1 MEIIKNEKFIEQM
14 KIQIYKRLQR
24 GDEPIEIAEEMK
36 ADFARLFV
44 ERGVA
49 SSINEALVASKNLTM
64 KIFETIINEG
74 AE

>member
-36 ADFARLFV
+36 TDFARLFV

-49 SSINEALVASKNLTM
+49 SSIDEALVASKNLTM
-64 KIFETIINEG
+64 KIFETITNEG